1 MSELNGQQIKIIP
14 KDKPETGIDTSSALI
29 DSIIDAAQ
37 VGGLDV
43 SSIDAL
49 SQSSQ
54 SREQIYEFYD
64 SMATDDI
71 ISSVIDV
78 YVDDTVQTND
88 KGQLVWAES
97 SDPRILDY
105 VSWLIESLN
114 LDKELPSWA
123 YCLITYGD
131 VYIRFYRKSDYEE
144 DLLFKFN
151 KKNKFLTEA
160 QEKISDL
167 KYAEKYPNLKNQTD
181 LKEDV
186 NLRIYGA
193 NDPYIPYVEMVPN
206 PAEMFDL
213 QKFGKTYGYIKAPTR
228 VIQTTSDEF
237 TNYLT
242 NYKMHTS
249 DVEVF
254 DATSFAHGY
263 LPTTTQRQPETVDI
277 YLDSYK
283 NTDDDEYNLKNSDV
297 DLSSKSEDTALKSS
311 YKVRRGQSILYNS
324 FRVWRELSLLEMSA
338 LLNRLTRSSLVR
350 IINVQIPDMPRE
362 QIRGYI
368 QRLKDK
374 IEQKS
379 ALDTGKGMA
388 AYNNPGPIE
397 NTIYIP
403 TFGEKGSLNIQS
415 LGGDFDPKSLIDL
428 EYFRDKLFGNLKV
441 PKQFFGFTDD
451 GAGFNGGASLTIISS
466 RYGNTI
472 KKIQNVLCQLV
483 TDIVNLFLIDRG
495 LDSYVNKFKIRME
508 PPVTQAELDRRQ
520 NIDNRTRY
528 INDIM
533 GQLSGMVEDK
543 VVQLKLYR
551 ALSTQVINDPEVS
564 QIIQEYIDKIEKE
577 QEASKNQTNPE
588 NPEEEGSSDFGSSRG
603 SSLVGD
609 FDLGDES
616 EGGLAP
622 EPDTESAPTEAPAEE
637 APSDNLPSPAEVLP
651 NESFYTD
658 SSKDLLMEDDGS
670 DSYLPSP
677 DELGL

>member
-1 MSELNGQQIKIIP
+1 
-14 KDKPETGIDTSSALI
+14 
-29 DSIIDAAQ
+29 
-37 VGGLDV
+37 
-43 SSIDAL
+43 
-49 SQSSQ
+49 
-54 SREQIYEFYD
+54 
-64 SMATDDI
+64 
-71 ISSVIDV
+71 
-78 YVDDTVQTND
+78 
-88 KGQLVWAES
+88 
-97 SDPRILDY
+97 
-105 VSWLIESLN
+105 
-114 LDKELPSWA
+114 
-123 YCLITYGD
+123 
-131 VYIRFYRKSDYEE
+131 
-144 DLLFKFN
+144 
-151 KKNKFLTEA
+151 
-160 QEKISDL
+160 
-167 KYAEKYPNLKNQTD
+167 
-181 LKEDV
+181 
-186 NLRIYGA
+186 
-193 NDPYIPYVEMVPN
+193 
-206 PAEMFDL
+206 
-213 QKFGKTYGYIKAPTR
+213 
-228 VIQTTSDEF
+228 
-237 TNYLT
+237 
-242 NYKMHTS
+242 
-249 DVEVF
+249 
-254 DATSFAHGY
+254 
-263 LPTTTQRQPETVDI
+263 
-277 YLDSYK
+277 
-283 NTDDDEYNLKNSDV
+283 
-297 DLSSKSEDTALKSS
+297 
-311 YKVRRGQSILYNS
+311 
-324 FRVWRELSLLEMSA
+324 MSA

-388 AYNNPGPIE
+388 AYTNPGPIE

-403 TFGEKGSLNIQS
+403 TFGDKGSLNIQS

-451 GAGFNGGASLTIISS
+451 GAGFNGGTSLTIISS

-495 LDSYVNKFKIRME
+495 LDSYVNKFRIRME

-520 NIDNRTRY
+520 NTDNRTRY

-533 GQLSGMVEDK
+533 GQLSGMIEDK
-543 VVQLKLYR
+543 ITQLKLYR

-577 QEASKNQTNPE
+577 QEAGKTPE
-588 NPEEEGSSDFGSSRG
+588 NPEEEASSDFRSSGG
-603 SSLVGD
+603 SSLIGD
-609 FDLGDES
+609 FDFGNES
-616 EGGLAP
+616 EDGLAP
-622 EPDTESAPTEAPAEE
+622 ESDNESSPAEAPAQE

>member
-1 MSELNGQQIKIIP
+1 MSDLNEQKIKPIP
-14 KDKPETGIDTSSALI
+14 KDAPELGIDTSSALI

-37 VGGLDV
+37 VGGLDI

-54 SREQIYEFYD
+54 NREQIYEYYD

-71 ISSVIDV
+71 VSSVIDV

-88 KGQLVWAES
+88 KGQIVWAES
-97 SDPRILDY
+97 ADSKVLDY

-131 VYIRFYRKSDYEE
+131 VFVRFYRKSDYED

-151 KKNKFLTEA
+151 KKNKLLNEA
-160 QEKISDL
+160 QEKI
-167 KYAEKYPNLKNQTD
+167 KKIEYAKKYPSLKEEKSNLKEN
-181 LKEDV
+181 V
-186 NLRIYGA
+186 SLRFYGA

-228 VIQTTSDEF
+228 VIQTSTDELS
-237 TNYLT
+237 NYLT
-242 NYKMHTS
+242 NYKMHSS
-249 DVEVF
+249 DVEIY
-254 DATSFAHGY
+254 DATTFAHGY

-277 YLDSYK
+277 YLDSYVQ
-283 NTDDDEYNLKNSDV
+283 NDEDEYAYDNSGKV
-297 DLSSKSEDTALKSS
+297 DLTAKSEENSLKSS
-311 YKVRRGQSILYNS
+311 YKVKRGQSILYNS
-324 FRVWRELSLLEMSA
+324 FRVWRELNLLEMSA

-379 ALDTGKGMA
+379 ALDTGKGFA

-415 LGGDFDPKSLIDL
+415 LGGDFDPKSLVDL

-483 TDIVNLFLIDRG
+483 TDIINLFLIDRG
-495 LDSYVNKFKIRME
+495 LDSYVNKFQIRMQT
-508 PPVTQAELDRRQ
+508 PVTQAEIDRRQ
-520 NIDNRTRY
+520 NTDNRTRY
-528 INDIM
+528 IGDIM
-533 GQLSGMVEDK
+533 NQLNEVDDK
-543 VVQLKLYR
+543 IVKLKIYKSL
-551 ALSTQVINDPEVS
+551 LTGVINDSTVIS
-564 QIIQEYIDKIEKE
+564 LLQEYIEKLEKE
-577 QEASKNQTNPE
+577 QINPE
-588 NPEEEGSSDFGSSRG
+588 GNPNPEEGGSNEPSVDNDFG
-603 SSLVGD
+603 GD
-609 FDLGDES
+609 FDFGGGEES
-616 EGGLAP
+616 TGGELTP
-622 EPDTESAPTEAPAEE
+622 EPEPEPASTEETSTPDE
-637 APSDNLPSPAEVLP
+637 NLPSPAEVLP

-670 DSYLPSP
+670 TDSYLPSP
-677 DELGL
+677 DELGI